1 MALILQW
8 VQRVLNEEEYNMK
21 NIAAKLVKIMAD
33 CAYVQ
38 KNGLND
44 FHHYRFATA
53 SDVLE
58 KVNASLVKNNVASV
72 VVSELTDMVDT
83 TNQSGKIEH
92 LATVKTS
99 LTLIDCDS
107 GESLTL
113 IGLGSGADV
122 GDKAI
127 MKAQTASLKYAY
139 LMSLAIATGD
149 DPEADSQ
156 TDVRNAVPI
165 VTQVNKSHI
174 QDAGEPVCSDCGAK
188 LSRGVLKVSVS
199 KYGKPLC
206 MRCQKAQ
213 AA

>member
-1 MALILQW
+1 
-8 VQRVLNEEEYNMK
+8 MK
-21 NIAAKLVKIMAD
+21 KIAAKLVKIMAD

-83 TNQSGKIEH
+83 TSQSGKIEH

-107 GESLTL
+107 GESLML
-113 IGLGSGADV
+113 VGLGSGADV

-149 DPEADSQ
+149 DPEADVQ
-156 TDVRNAVPI
+156 TDVRNTVPT
-165 VTQVNKSHI
+165 VTQVNKGHI
-174 QDAGEPVCSDCGAK
+174 EDAGEPVCSACGAR

>member
-1 MALILQW
+1 MALVLQW

>member
-1 MALILQW
+1 
-8 VQRVLNEEEYNMK
+8 MK
-21 NIAAKLVKIMAD
+21 NIGAKVVKIMSD

-113 IGLGSGADV
+113 VGLGSGADV

-149 DPEADSQ
+149 DPEADVQ
-156 TDVRNAVPI
+156 TDIRNTATQPAM
-165 VTQVNKSHI
+165 QVNKGHI
-174 QDAGEPVCSDCGAK
+174 EDAGEPVCSACGAR
-188 LSRGVLKVSVS
+188 LSRGVLKVPVS

-206 MRCQKAQ
+206 MKCQKAQ

>member
-1 MALILQW
+1 
-8 VQRVLNEEEYNMK
+8 MK
-21 NIAAKLVKIMAD
+21 KIAAKLVKIMAD

-113 IGLGSGADV
+113 VGLGSGADV

-149 DPEADSQ
+149 DPEADLQ
-156 TDVRNAVPI
+156 TDVRNAVPT
-165 VTQVNKSHI
+165 VTQINKSNI
-174 QDAGEPVCSDCGAK
+174 QDAGEPVCSACGAK

-199 KYGKPLC
+199 KYGEPLC
-206 MRCQKAQ
+206 MKCQKAH

>member
-1 MALILQW
+1 
-8 VQRVLNEEEYNMK
+8 MK

-92 LATVKTS
+92 LATVKTN

-113 IGLGSGADV
+113 VGLGSGADV

-156 TDVRNAVPI
+156 TDVRNAVPT
-165 VTQVNKSHI
+165 VTQVNKSNI
-174 QDAGEPVCSDCGAK
+174 QDAGEPVCSDCGAR

-206 MRCQKAQ
+206 MKCQKAQ

>member
-1 MALILQW
+1 
-8 VQRVLNEEEYNMK
+8 MK

>member
-1 MALILQW
+1 
-8 VQRVLNEEEYNMK
+8 MK
-21 NIAAKLVKIMAD
+21 NIAAKLVKLMAG

-113 IGLGSGADV
+113 VGLGSGADV

-156 TDVRNAVPI
+156 TDVRNAVPT
-165 VTQVNKSHI
+165 VTQVNKGHI
-174 QDAGEPVCSDCGAK
+174 EDAGEPVCSACGAR

>member
-1 MALILQW
+1 
-8 VQRVLNEEEYNMK
+8 MK

-107 GESLTL
+107 GESLKL
-113 IGLGSGADV
+113 VGLGSGADV

-156 TDVRNAVPI
+156 TDVRNAVPT

-199 KYGKPLC
+199 KYGEPLC
-206 MRCQKAQ
+206 MH
-213 AA
+213 AAFTRMGTRTISSNEICG

>member
-1 MALILQW
+1 
-8 VQRVLNEEEYNMK
+8 MK

-149 DPEADSQ
+149 DPEADLQ
-156 TDVRNAVPI
+156 TDVRNAVPT

-174 QDAGEPVCSDCGAK
+174 QDAGEPVCSDCGAR

-206 MRCQKAQ
+206 MKCQKAQ

>member
-1 MALILQW
+1 
-8 VQRVLNEEEYNMK
+8 MK

-58 KVNASLVKNNVASV
+58 KVYASLVKNNVASV

-83 TNQSGKIEH
+83 TSQSGKIEH

-107 GESLTL
+107 GESLML
-113 IGLGSGADV
+113 VGLGSGADV

-156 TDVRNAVPI
+156 TDVRNAVPT
-165 VTQVNKSHI
+165 VMQVNKGHI
-174 QDAGEPVCSDCGAK
+174 EDAGEPVCSACGAR

>member
-1 MALILQW
+1 
-8 VQRVLNEEEYNMK
+8 MK

-107 GESLTL
+107 GESLKL
-113 IGLGSGADV
+113 VGLGSGADV

-156 TDVRNAVPI
+156 TDVRNAVPT

-199 KYGKPLC
+199 KYGEPLC
-206 MRCQKAQ
+206 MKCQKAH

>member
-1 MALILQW
+1 
-8 VQRVLNEEEYNMK
+8 MK
-21 NIAAKLVKIMAD
+21 NIAAKMVKIMAD

-38 KNGLND
+38 KNGVNS
-44 FHHYRFATA
+44 FHGYKFATA

-58 KVNASLVKNNVASV
+58 KVNASLVKHNVCSV
-72 VVSELTDMVDT
+72 VNAELIDMVDT
-83 TNQSGKIEH
+83 TNQSGNKTEH

-99 LTLIDCDS
+99 LTLIDVDS
-107 GESLTL
+107 GESITCV
-113 IGLGSGADV
+113 GLGSGADV

-149 DPEADSQ
+149 DPENDIT
-156 TDVRNAVPI
+156 TDLRNSTPAPI
-165 VTQVNKSHI
+165 NKPHI
-174 QDAGEPVCSDCGAK
+174 NDDGEPVCTDCGAQLTK
-188 LSRGVLKVSVS
+188 GVLKVSVS

-206 MRCQKAQ
+206 MKCQKLHN